1 VWSYFLIK
9 EHAMGSQSNDTET
22 AAYIKKGKGIQPG
35 RVFAKR
41 SSEAKTWKEFKSHL
55 ALVQT

>member
-1 VWSYFLIK
+1 
-9 EHAMGSQSNDTET
+9 MGSQSNDTET